1 MKIALV
7 SPYDFSVPGG
17 VNGHILQ
24 LATQFRKL
32 GHQVRILTP
41 ASDESHIVGEGVI
54 VVGRPIP
61 VHFSGSVAR
70 IAWNPRLGGRIT
82 EILEHE
88 RFDVVHLHEP
98 LMPGVTLVTL
108 AALRASTAITVGTF
122 HAAKEGGTR
131 LYSYGRRFVQRW
143 FSRLDGRIAVS
154 PAAAQLIERY
164 FPATF
169 TIIPNGINV
178 AHYATDAPPY
188 ARYRDGKI
196 NLLFLGRLEQR
207 KGLKYLLRAYAGL
220 KREYPNIRLI
230 VVGEGGYRRGYQ
242 TSVQKAGLADVVFA
256 GLVTEEEKLRYLH
269 TADIFCAPNTG
280 NESFGIVL
288 AEAMA
293 AGLPIVASNVTG
305 FAYVVTHGEEALL
318 VRPRDERALGEALR
332 TLILDPGL
340 RHRLAER
347 GRVRVNQ
354 FDWSHVAQDIL
365 SYYERLLYERESG
378 RLAPLPEDQ
387 RSPLIIT
394 RTHR

>member
-17 VNGHILQ
+17 VNSHILQ

-32 GHQVRILTP
+32 GHQVRILAP

-70 IAWNPRLGGRIT
+70 IAWNPLMGSRIAD
-82 EILEHE
+82 ILESGQ
-88 RFDVVHLHEP
+88 FDIVHLHEP
-98 LMPGVTLVTL
+98 LMPGVTLT
-108 AALRASTAITVGTF
+108 ALRVSTAVTVGTF
-122 HAAKEGGTR
+122 HAAQEGGSR
-131 LYSYGRRFVQRW
+131 LYSYSRRFVQRW
-143 FSRLDGRIAVS
+143 FSRLDGCIAVS
-154 PAAAQLIERY
+154 PAAAELIERY

-169 TIIPNGINV
+169 TVIPNGIDV
-178 AHYATDAPPY
+178 ASYAAEVQPY

-196 NLLFLGRLEQR
+196 NILFLGRLEQR

-220 KREYPNIRLI
+220 KREYPNTRLI

-242 TSVQKAGLADVVFA
+242 TSVQKAGLADVVFT
-256 GLVTEEEKLRYLH
+256 GRVTEEEKLRYLR

-332 TLILDPGL
+332 SLILDPSL
-340 RHRLAER
+340 RQRLAER
-347 GRVRVNQ
+347 GRERVKQ
-354 FDWSHVAQDIL
+354 FDWSRVAQDIL
-365 SYYERLLYERESG
+365 SYYERLLYEREITSTPSPRNKQR
-378 RLAPLPEDQ
+378 RLLSIP
-387 RSPLIIT
+387 RV
-394 RTHR
+394 HR